1 MVNALEG
8 RTGSNVADI
17 EISPLNFL
25 KLDDNCNKA
34 SDLSSSSSIIADSF
48 NPSVLGLL
56 PDPNELP
63 CPADDDKGC

>member
-8 RTGSNVADI
+8 RTGSKVADI

-25 KLDDNCNKA
+25 KLDDSCNKA

-48 NPSVLGLL
+48 NPNVLGLL

-63 CPADDDKGC
+63 CPEDKGC